1 MKITDMVLL
10 QLNDKFALEAA
21 TVYDKYNNNVE
32 LPSGYDFMTPH
43 TLALLLKTYGSFD
56 YSFTQMGKHKG
67 SFMSGYTDFEKG
79 KDYRGLTFN
88 SISYNDGKMTTDKI
102 MLKTKASTLRV
113 LPAKPGSVLLL
124 EYFKK
129 DKRLDLRMEKL
140 N

>member
-1 MKITDMVLL
+1 
-10 QLNDKFALEAA
+10 
-21 TVYDKYNNNVE
+21 VE
-32 LPSGYDFMTPH
+32 LPSGAEFMTPH

-56 YSFTQMGKHKG
+56 YSFTQMGRHKS

-88 SISYNDGKMTTDKI
+88 SISYNDGQVTTDKI
-102 MLKTKASTLRV
+102 NLKTKASRLRV
-113 LPAKPGSVLLL
+113 LPAKPGSVVLI

-129 DKRLDLRMEKL
+129 KSDSTCAWK